1 MKTIGLIGGMSWES
15 TAIYYRVINQEV
27 QKRLGGVHSARLVMF
42 SVDFAD
48 LEELQRA
55 DRWDEATKLM
65 VDAGRTLARAGAQLL
80 LICTNTMHRMADEV
94 EQGAGVPLLHICD
107 PAARKAKVEGLSRV
121 ALLGT
126 AYTMEQSFY
135 KDRLRAHGLEV
146 MVPDEADRA
155 VVHRVIYEELVCGKI
170 EQASRK
176 SCREIVARLAA
187 RGAQGVVL
195 GCTELPLLVK
205 PEDSAIPLFD
215 TTELHALAAVD
226 LALA

>member
-15 TAIYYRVINQEV
+15 TAVYYSLINREV
-27 QKRLGGVHSARLVMF
+27 QKRLGGVHSARIVMV

-55 DRWDEATKLM
+55 GRWDEATKLM
-65 VDAGRTLARAGAQLL
+65 VEAGRTLARAGAELL

-107 PAARKAKVEGLSRV
+107 PAARKAKAEGLSRV

-135 KDRLRAHGLEV
+135 KDRLRSHGLDV

-170 EQASRK
+170 EASSRQAY
-176 SCREIVARLAA
+176 REIMARPSWMSDQRSASSSPRRQAA
-187 RGAQGVVL
+187 
-195 GCTELPLLVK
+195 PH
-205 PEDSAIPLFD
+205 P
-215 TTELHALAAVD
+215 
-226 LALA
+226 

>member
-27 QKRLGGVHSARLVMF
+27 QKRLGGVHSARLVMV
-42 SVDFAD
+42 SVDFAE

-55 DRWDEATKLM
+55 GRWDEATKLM
-65 VDAGRTLARAGAQLL
+65 VDAGRTLARAGAELL

-107 PAARKAKVEGLSRV
+107 PAARKAKAEGLSRV

-135 KDRLRAHGLEV
+135 RDRLGSHGLDV
-146 MVPDEADRA
+146 MVPGEAARA

-170 EQASRK
+170 EPTSRRA
-176 SCREIVARLAA
+176 CREIIARLAA
-187 RGAQGVVL
+187 RGAQGIVL
-195 GCTELPLLVK
+195 GCTELPMLIK
-205 PEDSAIPLFD
+205 PEDSAVPLFD
-215 TTELHALAAVD
+215 TTELHALAAGD
-226 LALA
+226 LALS

>member
-15 TAIYYRVINQEV
+15 TAVYYSLINREV
-27 QKRLGGVHSARLVMF
+27 QKRLGGVHSARIVMV

-48 LEELQRA
+48 MEELQRA
-55 DRWDEATKLM
+55 GRWDEATKLM
-65 VDAGRTLARAGAQLL
+65 VNAGRTLANTGAELL

-107 PAARKAKVEGLSRV
+107 CAARQAKAEGISRV

-135 KDRLRAHGLEV
+135 KDRLRSHGLDV
-146 MVPDEADRA
+146 MVPDEVDRA

-176 SCREIVARLAA
+176 SCRDIIARQVAD
-187 RGAQGVVL
+187 GAQGVIL
-195 GCTELPLLVK
+195 GCTELPMLVK
-205 PEDSAIPLFD
+205 PEDSAVPLFD
-215 TTELHALAAVD
+215 TTEIHALAAVD
-226 LALA
+226 LALS

>member
-15 TAIYYRVINQEV
+15 TAVYYRLINQEV
-27 QKRLGGVHSARLVMF
+27 QKRLGGVHSAKIVMF
-42 SVDFAD
+42 SVDFAE
-48 LEELQRA
+48 LEELQRTG
-55 DRWDEATKLM
+55 RWDEATKLM
-65 VDAGRTLARAGAQLL
+65 VDVGRTLARAGAELL

-107 PAARKAKVEGLSRV
+107 PAARKAKTEGLSRV

-135 KDRLRAHGLEV
+135 KDRLRTHGLEV
-146 MVPDEADRA
+146 IVPDEADRA
-155 VVHRVIYEELVCGKI
+155 VVHRAIYEELVCGKI

-176 SCREIVARLAA
+176 ACREIIARLVA

-195 GCTELPLLVK
+195 GCTELPLLVR
-205 PEDSAIPLFD
+205 PEDSPVPLFD
-215 TTELHALAAVD
+215 TTTLHAMAAVD

>member
-15 TAIYYRVINQEV
+15 TAVYYSLINREV
-27 QKRLGGVHSARLVMF
+27 QKRLGGVHSARIVMV

-55 DRWDEATKLM
+55 GRWNEATKLM
-65 VDAGRTLARAGAQLL
+65 VDAGRTLARAGAELL
-80 LICTNTMHRMADEV
+80 LICTNTMHRMANEV

-107 PAARKAKVEGLSRV
+107 PAARKAKAEGLSRV

-135 KDRLRAHGLEV
+135 KDRLRSHGLDV
-146 MVPDEADRA
+146 MVPGEADRA
-155 VVHRVIYEELVCGKI
+155 AVHRVIYEELVCGRI

-176 SCREIVARLAA
+176 SCREIIARLAA
-187 RGAQGVVL
+187 RGAEGVVL
-195 GCTELPLLVK
+195 GCTELPLLIK

-226 LALA
+226 LALL

>member
-42 SVDFAD
+42 SVDFAE

-65 VDAGRTLARAGAQLL
+65 VDAGRTLARAGAELL
-80 LICTNTMHRMADEV
+80 LICTNTMHRMAAEV
-94 EQGAGVPLLHICD
+94 EQGAGIPLLHICD
-107 PAARKAKVEGLSRV
+107 PAARKAKAEGLSRV

-135 KDRLRAHGLEV
+135 KDRLRSHGLDV
-146 MVPDEADRA
+146 IVPDEADRA
-155 VVHRVIYEELVCGKI
+155 VVHRVIYEELVRGRI

-176 SCREIVARLAA
+176 SCREIIARLVAK
-187 RGAQGVVL
+187 GAQGIVL
-195 GCTELPLLVK
+195 GCTELPLLIK
-205 PEDSAIPLFD
+205 PEDSAVPLFD

>member
-15 TAIYYRVINQEV
+15 TAVYYSLINREV
-27 QKRLGGVHSARLVMF
+27 QKRLGGVHSARLVMV
-42 SVDFAD
+42 SVDFAE

-55 DRWDEATKLM
+55 GRWDEATKLM
-65 VDAGRTLARAGAQLL
+65 VDAGRTLARAGAELL

-107 PAARKAKVEGLSRV
+107 PAARKAKAEGLSRV

-135 KDRLRAHGLEV
+135 RDRLGSHGLDV
-146 MVPDEADRA
+146 MVPGEADRA

-170 EQASRK
+170 EPTSRRA
-176 SCREIVARLAA
+176 CREIIARLAA
-187 RGAQGVVL
+187 RGAQGIVL
-195 GCTELPLLVK
+195 GCTELPMLIK
-205 PEDSAIPLFD
+205 PEDSAVPLFD

-226 LALA
+226 LALS

>member
-15 TAIYYRVINQEV
+15 SAVYYRLINQEV
-27 QKRLGGVHSARLVMF
+27 QKRLGGAHSAKIVMVSF
-42 SVDFAD
+42 DFAE

-55 DRWDEATKLM
+55 GRWDDAAKLM
-65 VDAGRTLARAGAQLL
+65 VDTGRTLARAGAEML

-107 PAARKAKVEGLSRV
+107 PAARKAKAEGLSRV

-135 KDRLRAHGLEV
+135 KDRLRAHGLDV
-146 MVPDEADRA
+146 NVPDEADRA

-176 SCREIVARLAA
+176 ACREIIARLVARS
-187 RGAQGVVL
+187 AQGIIL
-195 GCTELPLLVK
+195 GCTELPLLIK
-205 PEDSAIPLFD
+205 PEDSAVPLFD
-215 TTELHALAAVD
+215 TTTLHALAAVD

>member
-15 TAIYYRVINQEV
+15 TAVYYSLINREV
-27 QKRLGGVHSARLVMF
+27 QKRLGGVHSARIVMV

-55 DRWDEATKLM
+55 GRWAEATKLM
-65 VDAGRTLARAGAQLL
+65 VDAGRTLARAGAELL
-80 LICTNTMHRMADEV
+80 LICTNTMHRMANEV
-94 EQGAGVPLLHICD
+94 EQGAGIPLLHICD
-107 PAARKAKVEGLSRV
+107 PAARKAKAEGLSCV

-135 KDRLRAHGLEV
+135 KDRLRSHGLDV
-146 MVPDEADRA
+146 MVPGEADRA

-170 EQASRK
+170 EPASRRAH
-176 SCREIVARLAA
+176 REIIARLAA
-187 RGAQGVVL
+187 RGAEGVVL

-215 TTELHALAAVD
+215 TTELHALAAVE
-226 LALA
+226 LALS

>member
-15 TAIYYRVINQEV
+15 TAVYYSLINREV
-27 QKRLGGVHSARLVMF
+27 QKRLGGVHSARIVMV

-55 DRWDEATKLM
+55 GRWDEATKLM
-65 VDAGRTLARAGAQLL
+65 VDAGRTLARAGAELL
-80 LICTNTMHRMADEV
+80 LICTNTMHRMANEV

-107 PAARKAKVEGLSRV
+107 PAARKAKAEGLSRV

-126 AYTMEQSFY
+126 AYTMEQDFY
-135 KDRLRAHGLEV
+135 KDRLRSHGLAV
-146 MVPDEADRA
+146 MVPGEADRA
-155 VVHRVIYEELVCGKI
+155 VVHRVIYEELVCGKK

-176 SCREIVARLAA
+176 SCREIIARLAA
-187 RGAQGVVL
+187 RGAEGVVL
-195 GCTELPLLVK
+195 GCTELPMLVK
-205 PEDSAIPLFD
+205 PEDSAVPLFD

-226 LALA
+226 LALS

>member
-15 TAIYYRVINQEV
+15 SAVYYRLINQEV
-27 QKRLGGVHSARLVMF
+27 QKRLGGVHSAKIVMVSF
-42 SVDFAD
+42 DFAE

-55 DRWDEATKLM
+55 GRWDDATKLM
-65 VDAGRTLARAGAQLL
+65 VDTGRTLARAGAELL

-107 PAARKAKVEGLSRV
+107 PAARKAKAEGLSRV

-135 KDRLRAHGLEV
+135 KDRLRAHGLDV
-146 MVPDEADRA
+146 IVPDEADRA

-176 SCREIVARLAA
+176 ACREIIARLVAQ
-187 RGAQGVVL
+187 GAQGVIL
-195 GCTELPLLVK
+195 GCTELPLLIK
-205 PEDSAIPLFD
+205 PEDSAVPLFD
-215 TTELHALAAVD
+215 TTTLHALAAVD

>member
-15 TAIYYRVINQEV
+15 SAVYYRLINQEV
-27 QKRLGGVHSARLVMF
+27 QKRLGGVHSAKIVMVSF
-42 SVDFAD
+42 DFAE

-55 DRWDEATKLM
+55 GRWDDATKLM
-65 VDAGRTLARAGAQLL
+65 VDTGRTLARAGAELL

-107 PAARKAKVEGLSRV
+107 PAARKAKAEGLSCV

-135 KDRLRAHGLEV
+135 KDRLRAHGLDV
-146 MVPDEADRA
+146 IVPDEADRA

-176 SCREIVARLAA
+176 ACREIIARLVAQ
-187 RGAQGVVL
+187 GAQGVIL
-195 GCTELPLLVK
+195 GCTELPLLIK
-205 PEDSAIPLFD
+205 PEDSAVPLFD
-215 TTELHALAAVD
+215 TTTLHALAAVD

>member
-27 QKRLGGVHSARLVMF
+27 QKRLGGVHSARLVMV
-42 SVDFAD
+42 SVDFAE

-55 DRWDEATKLM
+55 GRWDEATKLM
-65 VDAGRTLARAGAQLL
+65 VDAGRTLARAGAELL

-107 PAARKAKVEGLSRV
+107 PAARKAKAEGLSRV

-135 KDRLRAHGLEV
+135 RDRLGSHGLDV
-146 MVPDEADRA
+146 MVPGEADRA
-155 VVHRVIYEELVCGKI
+155 VVHRVIYEELVCGKM

-176 SCREIVARLAA
+176 SCREIIARLAA
-187 RGAQGVVL
+187 RGAEGVVL
-195 GCTELPLLVK
+195 GCTELPMLVK
-205 PEDSAIPLFD
+205 PEDSAVPLFD

-226 LALA
+226 LALS

>member
-15 TAIYYRVINQEV
+15 TAVYYSLINREV
-27 QKRLGGVHSARLVMF
+27 QKRLGGVHSARIVMV

-55 DRWDEATKLM
+55 GRWDEATKLM
-65 VDAGRTLARAGAQLL
+65 VDAGHTLARAGAELL

-107 PAARKAKVEGLSRV
+107 PAARKAKAEGLSRV

-126 AYTMEQSFY
+126 AYTMEQDFY
-135 KDRLRAHGLEV
+135 KDRLRSHGLAV
-146 MVPDEADRA
+146 MVPGEADRA

-170 EQASRK
+170 EPTSRRA
-176 SCREIVARLAA
+176 CREIIARLAA
-187 RGAQGVVL
+187 RGAQGIVL
-195 GCTELPLLVK
+195 GCTELPMLIK
-205 PEDSAIPLFD
+205 PEDSAVPLFD

-226 LALA
+226 LALS

>member
-1 MKTIGLIGGMSWES
+1 MSWES
-15 TAIYYRVINQEV
+15 SAVYYRLINQEV
-27 QKRLGGVHSARLVMF
+27 QKRLGGVHSAKIVMVSF
-42 SVDFAD
+42 DFAE

-55 DRWDEATKLM
+55 GRWDDATKLM
-65 VDAGRTLARAGAQLL
+65 VDTGRTLARAGAELL

-107 PAARKAKVEGLSRV
+107 PAARKAKAEGLSCV

-135 KDRLRAHGLEV
+135 KDRLRAHGLDV
-146 MVPDEADRA
+146 IVPDEADRA

-176 SCREIVARLAA
+176 ACREIIARLVAQ
-187 RGAQGVVL
+187 GAQGVIL
-195 GCTELPLLVK
+195 GCTELPLLIK
-205 PEDSAIPLFD
+205 PEDSAVPLFD
-215 TTELHALAAVD
+215 TTTLHALAAVD

>member
-15 TAIYYRVINQEV
+15 TAVYYSLINREV
-27 QKRLGGVHSARLVMF
+27 QKRLGGVHSARIVMV

-55 DRWDEATKLM
+55 GRWDEATKLM
-65 VDAGRTLARAGAQLL
+65 VDAGRTLARAGAELL

-94 EQGAGVPLLHICD
+94 EQGAGIPLLHICD
-107 PAARKAKVEGLSRV
+107 PAARKAKAAGLSRV

-135 KDRLRAHGLEV
+135 KDRLRSHGLDV
-146 MVPDEADRA
+146 MVPGEADRA
-155 VVHRVIYEELVCGKI
+155 AVHRVIYEELVCGRI

-176 SCREIVARLAA
+176 SCREIIARLAA
-187 RGAQGVVL
+187 RGAEGVVL
-195 GCTELPLLVK
+195 GCTELPLLIK

-226 LALA
+226 LALS

>member
-15 TAIYYRVINQEV
+15 SAVYYRLINQEV
-27 QKRLGGVHSARLVMF
+27 QKRLGGVHSAKIVMVSF
-42 SVDFAD
+42 DFAE

-55 DRWDEATKLM
+55 GRWDDAAKLM
-65 VDAGRTLARAGAQLL
+65 VDTGRTLARAGAELL

-107 PAARKAKVEGLSRV
+107 PAAQKAKAEGLSRV

-135 KDRLRAHGLEV
+135 KDRLRAHGLDV
-146 MVPDEADRA
+146 IVPDEVDRA
-155 VVHRVIYEELVCGKI
+155 VAHRVIYEELVCGKI

-176 SCREIVARLAA
+176 ACREIIARLVARS
-187 RGAQGVVL
+187 AQGIIL
-195 GCTELPLLVK
+195 GCTELPLLIK
-205 PEDSAIPLFD
+205 PEDSAVPLFD
-215 TTELHALAAVD
+215 TTTLHALAAVD

>member
-15 TAIYYRVINQEV
+15 TAVYYSLINREV
-27 QKRLGGVHSARLVMF
+27 QKRLGGVHSARIVMV

-55 DRWDEATKLM
+55 GRWDEATKLM
-65 VDAGRTLARAGAQLL
+65 VDAGRTLARAGAELL

-94 EQGAGVPLLHICD
+94 EQGAGIPLLHICD
-107 PAARKAKVEGLSRV
+107 PAARKAKAAGLSRV

-135 KDRLRAHGLEV
+135 KDRLRSHGLDV
-146 MVPDEADRA
+146 MVPGEADRA
-155 VVHRVIYEELVCGKI
+155 AVHRVIYEELVCGRI
-170 EQASRK
+170 EPASRK
-176 SCREIVARLAA
+176 SCREIIARLAA
-187 RGAQGVVL
+187 RGAEGVVL
-195 GCTELPLLVK
+195 GCTELPLLIK

-226 LALA
+226 LALL

>member
-15 TAIYYRVINQEV
+15 TAVYYSLINREV
-27 QKRLGGVHSARLVMF
+27 QKRLGGVHSARIVMV

-55 DRWDEATKLM
+55 GRWDEATKLM
-65 VDAGRTLARAGAQLL
+65 VDAGRTLARAGAELL

-94 EQGAGVPLLHICD
+94 EQGAGIPLLHICD
-107 PAARKAKVEGLSRV
+107 PAARKAKAAGLSRV

-135 KDRLRAHGLEV
+135 KDRLRSHGLDV
-146 MVPDEADRA
+146 MVPGEADRA
-155 VVHRVIYEELVCGKI
+155 AVHRVIYEELVCGRI

-176 SCREIVARLAA
+176 SCREIIARLAA
-187 RGAQGVVL
+187 RGAEGVVL
-195 GCTELPLLVK
+195 GCTELPLLIK

-226 LALA
+226 LALL